1 MRLSDGVI
9 QTVKKAG
16 VRVYF
21 ADRRQTKFWNG
32 NRDGDEPAFFGG
44 WYWHRFK
51 NGKVIDSDKEGPFRT
66 ESAALRDA
74 YTKLQLRVQTK

>member
-1 MRLSDGVI
+1 MRLRDGVVES
-9 QTVKKAG
+9 VKKAG

-21 ADRRQTKFWNG
+21 ADRRQTKIWNG
-32 NRDGDEPAFFGG
+32 SRADNEPAFFGG

-51 NGKVIDSDKEGPFRT
+51 NGKVVQTDEEGPFRT

-74 YTKLQLRVQTK
+74 FTKLQLRPLD